1 MSGPFTVVA
10 IGCSGPVAQQFVDRF
25 IDEGAALQILARRP
39 DEMRQRYPRAEIVQG
54 SMMDRLMLREVPR
67 GPTRSSSLH
76 RWGSTMIHRA
86 RLKPR
91 G

>member
-54 SMMDRLMLREVPR
+54 SMMDRLMLR
-67 GPTRSSSLH
+67 SSSLH